1 MNHFANNIMAK
12 GMQALIFL
20 NFFSSIFFWLHCKKI
35 FRNCIKTEK

>member
-20 NFFSSIFFWLHCKKI
+20 NFFSSIFFWLHCIAKKFLEI
-35 FRNCIKTEK
+35 V